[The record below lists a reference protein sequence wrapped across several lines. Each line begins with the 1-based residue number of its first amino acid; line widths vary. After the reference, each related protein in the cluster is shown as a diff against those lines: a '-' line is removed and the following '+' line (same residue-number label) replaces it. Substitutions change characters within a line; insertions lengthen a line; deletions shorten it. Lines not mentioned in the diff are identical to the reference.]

1 LSCRAPPS
9 GAGGG
14 ASSFS
19 RCATHFRCRYTPA
32 VSIASRQATAA
43 DQRAYLA
50 ASLLFMPS
58 VKQNFGRLYTKATT
72 PSALRNQRRRETQ
85 CGTYPLPLVLDS
97 ETGR

>member
-1 LSCRAPPS
+1 MTDARTTDPVTNDPMK
-9 GAGGG
+9 
-14 ASSFS
+14 
-19 RCATHFRCRYTPA
+19 T
-32 VSIASRQATAA
+32 

-85 CGTYPLPLVLDS
+85 CGTYALPLVLDS